1 VESYYLIFGK
11 SMSKIGQKTI
21 NISSSVNLTIKDRLI
36 SIKGSQGEISLTLPT
51 SLTIVKN
58 PDNTVLITRS
68 NDDKKTKSLHGLYRQ
83 LVQNAVTGVETPW
96 TKTMEIVGTG
106 YNVKMQGEDLVFK
119 IGYSHPV
126 VFKKIIGIKYQTNEN
141 KVTIIGADRQLVGQ
155 VAYQMRLIKKPDSY
169 KGKGVKYEGEVLRI
183 KPGKKAKAA
192 GAAAA

>member
-1 VESYYLIFGK
+1 
-11 SMSKIGQKTI
+11 MSKIGQKTI